1 MAEAV
6 EDLPV
11 YKQIRRCIAERIERG
26 DYPTGSMIPSEN
38 ELAEEFGTTR
48 LTIRSA
54 MDELVKSGQIRRVQ
68 GKGAFVGHKWFD
80 EHARK
85 GGFRQSVLASG
96 ATPSVRILARSKR
109 YAGPYYADL
118 FGIGEDDLLYSV
130 RRLNCIDGEPVSIE
144 MTLIP
149 CLLFPGIE
157 DVDISVFSL
166 YETYDMLG
174 RKPDKSIE
182 KVRPGGTADCPAHG
196 LAGRGGRQ
204 HPGRGAGRHPDR
216 QGRAGV
222 HHGRCDRRAGGHR
235 EFPGPESLHPH
246 HERDQPVD
254 GRSRRQDAGGDQRV
268 RKIKAFPLGGRW
280 PKAG

>member
-1 MAEAV
+1 MAESV
-6 EDLPV
+6 EDMPV

-26 DYPTGSMIPSEN
+26 DYPSGSMIPSEN

-80 EHARK
+80 EHVRK

-96 ATPSVRILARSKR
+96 STPSVRILARSKR
-109 YAGPYYADL
+109 YAGRIMPTCLVSPRTICFTRCA
-118 FGIGEDDLLYSV
+118 
-130 RRLNCIDGEPVSIE
+130 RLNCIDGEPVSIE

-157 DVDISVFSL
+157 GVDISVFSL
-166 YETYDMLG
+166 FETYDMLG

-182 KVRPGGTADCPAHG
+182 KLDIEALGARDASLLDLEPGD
-196 LAGRGGRQ
+196 LALVLECLTYDSSGQVIEYAKSFTRG
-204 HPGRGAGRHPDR
+204 
-216 QGRAGV
+216 
-222 HHGRCDRRAGGHR
+222 
-235 EFPGPESLHPH
+235 
-246 HERDQPVD
+246 
-254 GRSRRQDAGGDQRV
+254 DAGGYTYNY
-268 RKIKAFPLGGRW
+268 
-280 PKAG
+280 